1 MREGGVSAP
10 TLRGVDRRR
19 GFFLLEDFGDRTL
32 LDALA
37 GGGADALY
45 RQAMQTLSALQACA
59 VGDGVWSATR
69 YSRDMLA
76 AEWELFAQWFVG
88 QLLGRDLERAQRALL
103 ARAADILLDAMLEQP
118 MALTHRDY
126 HSRNLMLAGDGRLGV
141 LDFQDGVLGPVSY
154 DLVSLLKD
162 CYIRWPAER
171 VRGWAEHYR
180 QLALGLGLPGS
191 GDAAQWLRWFDLAG
205 LQRHGK
211 VLGIFARLWLR
222 DGKPRYL
229 AELPRVVAYT
239 LECAAAYPELAAFHA
254 WWQDDMLP
262 CVRQQ
267 PWWDESALSDVG
279 AGDGAKRR

>member
-1 MREGGVSAP
+1 
-10 TLRGVDRRR
+10 
-19 GFFLLEDFGDRTL
+19 
-32 LDALA
+32 
-37 GGGADALY
+37 
-45 RQAMQTLSALQACA
+45 MQTLSALQACA

-118 MALTHRDY
+118 IALTHRDY

-162 CYIRWPAER
+162 CYIRWPTER

-239 LECAAAYPELAAFHA
+239 VECAAAYPELAAFHA

-279 AGDGAKRR
+279 DGAKRR